1 MDWAILNM
9 REVLSKSDVK
19 FVEGQ
24 VNELLVELQK
34 TIQLLEAGIPANPNA
49 PKNGKLEQRLAKD
62 LRDYFRDLS
71 DALPWDDIEMLY
83 YRLVKPE

>member
-24 VNELLVELQK
+24 VNELLIELEK
-34 TIQLLEAGIPANPNA
+34 TIRLLEKDKIPANPEDH
-49 PKNGKLEQRLAKD
+49 GRLEASLAKD
-62 LRDYFRDLS
+62 MRDYFRDLS
-71 DALPWDDIEMLY
+71 GALPFGDIEMLY
-83 YRLVKPE
+83 YKLVKPE